1 MKLMKTETNNKI
13 TNTDQ
18 MIQVQEIELIMNE
31 DTTEVSV
38 DDSAIEAAMQTSVNK
53 MNEKQ
58 IKY

>member
-1 MKLMKTETNNKI
+1 
-13 TNTDQ
+13 
-18 MIQVQEIELIMNE
+18 MILVQEIELIMNE

-58 IKY
+58 KKY

>member
-1 MKLMKTETNNKI
+1 MKTETNNKI

-58 IKY
+58 KKY